1 MAQTGALQL
10 RCCANKNSVTH
21 NSFSLQIVK
30 RSLFY
35 SRKSSLATGT
45 TRSTVSLGDFEPCK
59 GTRERVKIKSFI
71 IIRVRRQRSKKK
83 AVTNGIIRDTLRSA
97 VFEFSVLAAGYNG
110 INHYRG
116 EQVQPLNRD
125 RWKPVT
131 GAVAFLFFLSSPS
144 EESHR
149 SSPPLRMRCA
159 ASHVCVVKSF
169 GKQDRYNDLREII
182 TRISLS

>member
-1 MAQTGALQL
+1 ME
-10 RCCANKNSVTH
+10 
-21 NSFSLQIVK
+21 
-30 RSLFY
+30 LF
-35 SRKSSLATGT
+35 
-45 TRSTVSLGDFEPCK
+45 V
-59 GTRERVKIKSFI
+59 
-71 IIRVRRQRSKKK
+71 
-83 AVTNGIIRDTLRSA
+83 TLRSA